1 MFPTSCTEVTDRLVP
16 KAVSAALVALGTLLC
31 WGPAEAAEDATSP
44 MGMSIRIRLPIDGD
58 SVERVRRFTTR
69 ALQRAEK
76 ESREPVLIF
85 QFEIPEEQE
94 EFARTTDSM
103 DAFKLARIIQDVG
116 NARTV
121 AYAEKSIP
129 GHAVLVAMACDE
141 IMMPGDALL
150 GPVGA
155 EPGTIRPAERGAY
168 TEIAESRRTIPPAV
182 ALWLLD
188 PSLDVL
194 KVQTLEEGTEFLT
207 REEFDAR
214 NLAATPRRLGD
225 LVDTPGRFT
234 GEEARGLGFVSH
246 LPKTPADVA
255 DKLELPRDAMNED
268 PSLVGDWRAVRVD
281 LNGRITSEMVRQ
293 AQDLIDES
301 VRRDEA
307 NFICVWIDSGGG
319 SLDDSRQLAQTL
331 ATLDPNE
338 VRTVAYVPSKARAD
352 AALVALACQHV
363 LVHPQAELGGSGEQ
377 PFSKEQI
384 EYIGRTIRND
394 DGPWRNRKQSWP
406 LIEAMINPN
415 LEVFPCIEKRTG
427 ETRYFSGEE
436 KGGLDTDQ
444 WEIGRPITTPGKA
457 LLLDGEQAV
466 EYGLADRT
474 INNLAELKDIYY
486 LEDIQALETG
496 WADFLIAALA
506 RPEVSAVL
514 LTIAFVALY
523 VELSAP
529 GIGLGGFVAT
539 VCFLLFFWAHYL
551 GGTAGWLE
559 ATLFAAGV
567 ACLLLEVF
575 VLPGFGVFGL
585 GGMGLVLVS
594 LILASQ
600 TFVLPQNEYQLGQLT
615 RSLMMIGGTFVGII
629 AGALVLRRWLPNTPI
644 FSTLLLQPPEGEEA
658 ASLSQREALVHF
670 EDFVGMRGTTT
681 TQLTPGGKARFGDS
695 LVDVITDGDVV
706 PRGTEVEVVEVH
718 GNRVVVKAVRE

>member
-1 MFPTSCTEVTDRLVP
+1 MSPSSCTEVTVRLVS
-16 KAVSAALVALGTLLC
+16 KAVSAAVVAAGALLC
-31 WGPAEAAEDATSP
+31 CGPVEAAEGGASP
-44 MGMSIRIRLPIDGD
+44 LGMSIRVRLPIDSD
-58 SVERVRRFTTR
+58 VVERVKRFTTR
-69 ALQRAEK
+69 AVQRAEQQQ
-76 ESREPVLIF
+76 REPVLIL
-85 QFEIPEEQE
+85 QFETPEEQE
-94 EFARTTDSM
+94 EFAQTTDPM
-103 DAFKLARIIQDVG
+103 DALKLARIIQELG

-121 AYAEKSIP
+121 AYAQESIP
-129 GHAVLVAMACDE
+129 GHAVLVAIACDE
-141 IMMPGDALL
+141 IMMPDDALL

-155 EPGTIRPAERGAY
+155 EPGKIRPAERGAY
-168 TEIAESRRTIPPAV
+168 TEIAERRRTIPPVV

-207 REEFDAR
+207 REEFDQR
-214 NLAATPRRLGD
+214 NLAATPRRLSE
-225 LVDTPGRFT
+225 LVEMPGRFT

-246 LPKTPADVA
+246 LPETPADVA
-255 DKLELPRDAMNED
+255 DKLELPRGAMNED
-268 PSLVGDWRAVRVD
+268 PSLVGNWRAVRVD

-331 ATLDPNE
+331 AALDPNE

-363 LVHPQAELGGSGEQ
+363 LIHPQAELGGSGEQ

-406 LIEAMINPN
+406 LIEAMIDPH

-436 KGGLDTDQ
+436 KAGLDTEQ

-457 LLLDGEQAV
+457 LLLDGDQAV

-496 WADFLIAALA
+496 WADFLIAALS

-559 ATLFAAGV
+559 AILFAAGV

-585 GGMGLVLVS
+585 GGIGLVLVS
-594 LILASQ
+594 LVLASQ

-615 RSLMMIGGTFVGII
+615 RSLMMLGGTVVGII
-629 AGALVLRRWLPNTPI
+629 AGALVLRRWLPGTPI
-644 FSTLLLQPPEGEEA
+644 FTTLLLQPPEGEEA
-658 ASLSQREALVHF
+658 VSLSQREALVHF
-670 EDFVGMRGTTT
+670 EGFVGMRGRTT
-681 TQLTPGGKARFGDS
+681 TQLTPGGKARFGDT
-695 LVDVITDGDVV
+695 LVDVITDGDVI

-718 GNRVVVKAVRE
+718 GNRVVVKAIQE

>member
-1 MFPTSCTEVTDRLVP
+1 V
-16 KAVSAALVALGTLLC
+16 ALVALGTLLC
-31 WGPAEAAEDATSP
+31 GSPAAAKEETTSP
-44 MGMSIRIRLPIDGD
+44 MGMSVRIRLPIDSD
-58 SVERVRRFTTR
+58 VVERVKRFAAR
-69 ALQRAEK
+69 ALQRAE
-76 ESREPVLIF
+76 EEQRAPVLIF
-85 QFEIPEEQE
+85 QFEIPKEQE
-94 EFARTTDSM
+94 EFARTTDPM
-103 DAFKLARIIQDVG
+103 DALKLARMIQDIG

-121 AYAEKSIP
+121 AYAQRSIP
-129 GHAVLVAMACDE
+129 GHAVLVAMACEE
-141 IMMPGDALL
+141 IMIPGDALL

-155 EPGTIRPAERGAY
+155 QPGTIRQAERGAY
-168 TEIAESRRTIPPAV
+168 TEIAESRRTLPTAV

-188 PSLDVL
+188 PTLDVV

-207 REEFDAR
+207 REEFDR
-214 NLAATPRRLGD
+214 RSLAATPRKLSD
-225 LVDTPGRFT
+225 LVDTPGQFT
-234 GEEARGLGFVSH
+234 GEEARGFGFVSH
-246 LPKTPADVA
+246 LPETPADVA

-281 LNGRITSEMVRQ
+281 LTGRITSEMVRQ
-293 AQDLIDES
+293 AQDLIEES

-331 ATLDPNE
+331 AALDPNE

-352 AALVALACQHV
+352 AALIALACQD
-363 LVHPQAELGGSGEQ
+363 LLMHPQAELGGSGEQ
-377 PFSKEQI
+377 PFSKQQI

-394 DGPWRNRKQSWP
+394 DGPWRNRKESWS
-406 LIEAMINPN
+406 LIEAMINQN
-415 LEVFPCIEKRTG
+415 LEVFPCTERRTG
-427 ETRYFSGEE
+427 ELRYLSGEE
-436 KGGLDTDQ
+436 KTALDAEEWDVD
-444 WEIGRPITTPGKA
+444 RPVTTQGKA
-457 LLLDGEQAV
+457 LLLDGKQAV

-474 INNLAELKDIYY
+474 IKSLAELQDIYY
-486 LEDIQALETG
+486 LQDIQALETS

-559 ATLFAAGV
+559 AILFAAGV

-585 GGMGLVLVS
+585 GGIGLVLAS

-615 RSLMMIGGTFVGII
+615 RSLAMIAGTAVGII
-629 AGALVLRRWLPNTPI
+629 AGALILRRWLPRSPI
-644 FSTLLLQPPEGEEA
+644 FSTLMLQPPEGEEA
-658 ASLSQREALVHF
+658 VSLSQREALVHF
-670 EDFVGMRGTTT
+670 ENFVGTRGTTT
-681 TQLTPGGKARFGDS
+681 TQLTPSGKARFGDS
-695 LVDVITDGDVV
+695 LIDVITDGDVV

-718 GNRVVVKAVRE
+718 GNRVIVKAVKE